1 MNETV
6 AVVFIR
12 REAPYYSVIVY
23 EQADIDC
30 YRIDY
35 EYIEVGKVIYD
46 TEKHKII
53 RIY

>member
-6 AVVFIR
+6 AVVFMR
-12 REAPYYSVIVY
+12 RFAPYYSVIAY
-23 EQADIDC
+23 EQADIDW

-46 TEKHKII
+46 TEKRKII
-53 RIY
+53 RLY